1 MEQCALVQNTTAV
14 PVFNFKT
21 NDRLNSFEVNK
32 KDLLLIIKNLN
43 ANNAH
48 GWNDASVQIM
58 QSCGKSIALPLTL
71 LFKKILEEGTFPE
84 DWKKVMLYHFTK
96 KSPRI

>member
-21 NDRLNSFEVNK
+21 NDRLNSFEVNE

-48 GWNDASVQIM
+48 GWNDASIQIM

-71 LFKKILEEGTFPE
+71 LFKKMVYP
-84 DWKKVMLYHFTK
+84 FTT